1 MQQDYYSVLARAIVA
16 TAQDDTQLRRMVYEL
31 ARTKLRRQLLLQFK
45 NVSRPQMNHHLRELE
60 TAIEQLESDAAQNV
74 PLLTFS
80 GEGQGSENL
89 DVRADPSRHADLVR
103 RQPGSLAAA
112 LTGYDLAPATWPL
125 QRLESAPLPPLS
137 EFVGHFG
144 SASPP
149 HRTAR
154 TWFKLQVAAAV
165 VLGIAIYAAIERQT
179 LFSSLTSAFALHEAP
194 LPPAEPARQTAS
206 HDANSQPIRSPL
218 PNVPLPSNYG
228 VYAIDDGKLSQ
239 LEPLP
244 IRVPDPR
251 VSISG
256 VITSSSPTS
265 LRDGRLQF
273 VVFRRD
279 LVNNAPER
287 VVVRVIAQVMR
298 ALTFSNGKAIVHN
311 VEASWAVRGNSYEM
325 RVAPMSGNPEMVMVR
340 PATENFS
347 FPAGRYALVLKTLA
361 YDFTVEGP
369 ITDPAH
375 CLERTDTVDSP
386 IYSEC
391 RGP

>member
-1 MQQDYYSVLARAIVA
+1 MPQDYYSVLARAIVA

-60 TAIEQLESDAAQNV
+60 IAIEQLETDAAHNV

-80 GEGQGSENL
+80 GEGQGTENL

-103 RQPGSLAAA
+103 RQPASLAAA
-112 LTGYDLAPATWPL
+112 LSGYDLAPSTWPL
-125 QRLESAPLPPLS
+125 QRLESAQPLPPLA
-137 EFVGHFG
+137 EFDGHFG
-144 SASPP
+144 SASP
-149 HRTAR
+149 HRSR

-165 VLGIAIYAAIERQT
+165 VLGIAIYAAVERQT
-179 LFSSLTSAFALHEAP
+179 LFSGLTSALALHEAS

-206 HDANSQPIRSPL
+206 YDGNSQSLRSPL
-218 PNVPLPSNYG
+218 PNVPLPSSYG
-228 VYAIDDGKLSQ
+228 VYAIDDGKLNQ

-256 VITSSSPTS
+256 VITSPSPTK
-265 LRDGRLQF
+265 LPDGRLQF
-273 VVFRRD
+273 VMFRRD
-279 LVNNAPER
+279 LVNSAPER
-287 VVVRVIAQVMR
+287 VVVRVVAQVMR
-298 ALTFSNGKAIVHN
+298 ALTFNDGKATLRN
-311 VEASWAVRGNSYEM
+311 VEASWAVRGTSYEM
-325 RVAPMSGNPEMVMVR
+325 RVAPVSGNPEMVMVR
-340 PATENFS
+340 PATDNFS

-375 CLERTDTVDSP
+375 CLERTDTVESP

-391 RGP
+391 RRP